1 MKTRFEYKNEGME
14 KGYGTIVHPVM
25 PNKLECD
32 VAVIGAGPNGLIT
45 AAYLAKAGLK
55 VILLERR
62 GEIGGGL
69 ATEEILYPCHYA
81 NTHAIYHL
89 MVDYL
94 PALKDFNFADRGM
107 LWIYPNAQTGMIFK
121 DKKSILLNRM
131 QDCTFDS
138 ILRWSEE
145 DAMKFADWIRVLNR
159 MMDEILAP
167 GTYVPPLP
175 SLDLVVKTQKTKLG
189 QEFLE
194 MMEKSPYELVTET
207 FKHPR
212 VRAVFLYA
220 ACMWGLDPTETGAFL
235 FPLMINRSMH
245 KQQCYGGS
253 HKMASLFG
261 KDIVTNGGLIVENAE
276 VVRINTDSGKVTG
289 VELFDGTTIKASAV
303 ASTLDPQTT
312 FLKLVGEKNISSQLA
327 ERCKTWKFD
336 KWSLWTMHIATEK
349 PLEYD
354 VADDVRINQ
363 SLMNIMGFENED
375 EVMKFYTGVR
385 AGKLDHI
392 GGHATCE
399 TLYDPTLVD
408 IPGHHVSKFQFPAP
422 YDLDGN
428 KENWEKKKKEIE
440 NKVLDLWLGH
450 LKGFSRRD
458 IIAHSSESPVDIE
471 RRIPCMVRG
480 AIKHGDYMTLQMGNN
495 RPDETCS
502 STRTPIA
509 GLYVCGAS
517 TYPGGMVTG
526 GPAYIAS
533 NAIAEDM
540 GAKKWWKTPQFITK
554 YVDTYIRD

>member
-1 MKTRFEYKNEGME
+1 MQSRFPYKNEGD
-14 KGYGTIVHPVM
+14 YGKIVHPVM
-25 PNKLECD
+25 ANKLECD

-89 MVDYL
+89 MVEYM
-94 PALKDFNFADRGM
+94 PMYKDFDFKERGL
-107 LWIYPNAQTGMIFK
+107 LWIYPNAQAGMLFK
-121 DKKSILLNRM
+121 DKKSILLHRM
-131 QDCTFDS
+131 AEDTYDS
-138 ILRWSEE
+138 ILRWSLD
-145 DAMKFADWIRVLNR
+145 DARTFYGWIKKIDK

-194 MMEKSPYELVTET
+194 MMEKSPYDLVTET
-207 FKHPR
+207 FKHPK

-235 FPLMINRSMH
+235 FPLMINRAMH

-253 HKMASLFG
+253 HKLASLFG
-261 KDIVTNGGLIVENAE
+261 KDVIMNGGLILENAE
-276 VVRINTDSGKVTG
+276 VVKINVEGGKASG
-289 VELFDGTTIKASAV
+289 VELWDGTAVKCKAV
-303 ASTLDPQTT
+303 VSTLDPHTT
-312 FLKLVGEKNISSQLA
+312 FIKLVGEKNIPATLT
-327 ERCKTWKFD
+327 ERCNSWKPD

-349 PLEYD
+349 PLVYD
-354 VADDVRINQ
+354 VEDPGINQ
-363 SLMNIMGFENED
+363 SIMNIMGFENED
-375 EVMKFYTGVR
+375 DVMKFFTGVR
-385 AGKLDHI
+385 AGKLDHL

-422 YDLDGN
+422 YDLDG
-428 KENWEKKKKEIE
+428 KAENWEKKKRDIE
-440 NKVLDLWLGH
+440 HKVLELWLSH
-450 LKGFSRRD
+450 LKGFTRKD

-480 AIKHGDYMTLQMGNN
+480 GIKHGDYNILQMGNN
-495 RPDETCS
+495 RPDQSCS
-502 STRTPIA
+502 STRTPVA

-526 GPAYIAS
+526 GPSYIAS
-533 NAIAEDM
+533 DAIVEDM
-540 GAKKWWKTPQFITK
+540 GAKKWWKTPAYVTK
-554 YVDTYIRD
+554 YIDTYLKD

>member
-1 MKTRFEYKNEGME
+1 
-14 KGYGTIVHPVM
+14 M

-32 VAVIGAGPNGLIT
+32 VAVVGAGPNGLMT
-45 AAYLAKAGLK
+45 AAYMAKAGLK

-69 ATEEILYPCHYA
+69 ATEEVLYPCHYA
-81 NTHAIYHL
+81 NTHAMYHL

-94 PALKDFNFADRGM
+94 PMMSDFNFSERGL

-121 DKKSILLNRM
+121 DRRSLLLSRM
-131 QDCTFDS
+131 QDCSYDS

-145 DAMKFADWIRVLNR
+145 DANKFADWIRVINR

-167 GTYVPPLP
+167 GTYVPPIP

-189 QEFLE
+189 QQFLE
-194 MMEKSPYELVTET
+194 MMEKSPYESVTET
-207 FKHPR
+207 FKHPK
-212 VRAVFLYA
+212 VRALFLYI

-235 FPLMINRSMH
+235 FPLMIWISMR
-245 KQQCYGGS
+245 KRQCYGGS

-261 KDIVTNGGLIVENAE
+261 KDIVTNGGLILENAE
-276 VVRINTDSGKVTG
+276 VVKINVENGQAAG
-289 VELFDGTTIKASAV
+289 VELFDGTVIKAKAV
-303 ASTLDPQTT
+303 ASTLDPQST
-312 FLKLVGEKNISSQLA
+312 FLRLVGENKISPTLA
-327 ERCKTWKFD
+327 ERCKAWKYD
-336 KWSLWTMHIATEK
+336 KWSLWTMHIATER

-354 VADDVRINQ
+354 VVDDPRMNE

-375 EVMKFYTGVR
+375 EVLKFFAGVR

-408 IPGHHVSKFQFPAP
+408 IPGRHVSKFQFPAP
-422 YDLDGN
+422 YDLDG
-428 KENWEKKKKEIE
+428 KKDNWEKKKKEVE
-440 NKVLDLWLGH
+440 HKVLDLWLSH
-450 LKGFSRRD
+450 LKGFTSKD
-458 IIAHSSESPVDIE
+458 IIAYSSESPVDIE
-471 RRIPCMVRG
+471 RRIPCMVKG
-480 AIKHGDYMTLQMGNN
+480 AIKHGDYNILQMGYN

-502 STRTPIA
+502 TTRTPIA

-533 NAIAEDM
+533 SAIAEDM
-540 GAKKWWKTPQFITK
+540 GARKWWRTPAFISR
-554 YVDTYIRD
+554 YVETYLKD